1 MFKNSSGALLGAT
14 PAVALPMLLAAA
26 LFAASS
32 VCAQAGADPSG
43 GDRSGAADLPRPS
56 PARSSALTRRQRL
69 IPRHPTRTL
78 PSSDAGSDEGAGAVE
93 ELTAD
98 MVYAVLVGEVAVQ
111 REDHRMAFT
120 HYLHAARLSRD
131 PAMAELAAR
140 AALSLGDPQAA
151 VRATTLW
158 AELDPES
165 SRARQIGAY
174 AQIDAGDRAAAL
186 AELVD
191 LIRLAPDRGQG
202 YMQAAQMLSRV
213 PEPAERLAMMREL
226 VAEDV
231 DNAEAHYALAMLAAG
246 ADDMQAAREHAER
259 AAALRPGWNDPRVFL
274 VRLLVSD
281 ERRDEAIAVLDG
293 FLTAEPNDLE
303 LQLLRAQ
310 LHIDAEEY
318 DAALALFDDILARG
332 PGQPD
337 VLFTAA
343 VLALEIES
351 VDKAREYLT
360 QLRATGARANDSAFL
375 LGQTEELAGNKSLAM
390 DWYAKVNG
398 ENATNARVRIAGI
411 HADRGEVPR
420 AREILQQ
427 LRDQFPA
434 DDTTLYLIE
443 GELLRERDLEQQA
456 IDVYTDGLSATPD
469 NPDLLYARAM
479 LAVGMDRIELLE
491 QDLRRILISD
501 PDHVDALNALGY
513 TLADRTDRFDE
524 AQSLITRALQ
534 LRPDEPAILDSMGWV
549 LYRMGNPQDAE
560 PYLRKALEGVFDAEI
575 AAHLGEVLWVLD
587 KQDEAREVWERAL
600 AEDPKHEYLL
610 RTMGRHRITQSVH

>member
-1 MFKNSSGALLGAT
+1 MFKKSRGALLGAI
-14 PAVALPMLLAAA
+14 PAVALPMLLAAS
-26 LFAASS
+26 LLVAADAD
-32 VCAQAGADPSG
+32 AQAVADPSAG
-43 GDRSGAADLPRPS
+43 HGPGAADLPTAESGPPFNAY
-56 PARSSALTRRQRL
+56 PAPELDSLEPGEEVAEA
-69 IPRHPTRTL
+69 
-78 PSSDAGSDEGAGAVE
+78 DAGSDQRAGVIK

-98 MVYAVLVGEVAVQ
+98 MVYAVLVGEVAGQ

-131 PAMAELAAR
+131 PAIAALAAR
-140 AALSLGDPQAA
+140 AALSLGNPQAA

-158 AELDPES
+158 AELDPGS

-186 AELVD
+186 AELAG

-231 DNAEAHYALAMLAAG
+231 DDADAHYALAMLAAG
-246 ADDMQAAREHAER
+246 ADDMRAAREHAER
-259 AAALRPGWNDPRVFL
+259 AAELRPGWNDPRVFV

-281 ERRDEAIAVLDG
+281 ERPDDAIAVLEG
-293 FLTAEPNDLE
+293 FLTAEPDDLE

-310 LHIDAEEY
+310 LHIDAKEY

-351 VDKAREYLT
+351 VDKARGYLT
-360 QLRATGARANDSAFL
+360 QLRASGARANDSAFL

-434 DDTTLYLIE
+434 EVTTLYLIE
-443 GELLRERDLEQQA
+443 GELLRERDLKQQA
-456 IDVYTDGLSATPD
+456 IDVYTDGLSAAPD
-469 NPDLLYARAM
+469 DPDLRYARAM
-479 LAVGMDRIELLE
+479 LAVGMDRIDLLE
-491 QDLRRILISD
+491 QDLRHILISD

-587 KQDEAREVWERAL
+587 KHDEARAVWERAL

-610 RTMGRHRITQSVH
+610 RTIGRHRVTQSVH

>member
-14 PAVALPMLLAAA
+14 PAVALPTLMAAA
-26 LFAASS
+26 LFSASS
-32 VCAQAGADPSG
+32 AFAQVGAGASGVDP
-43 GDRSGAADLPRPS
+43 SGAADLPAAESGPPFTPYPPPGLDTAVPDES
-56 PARSSALTRRQRL
+56 VAVPDASSEHR
-69 IPRHPTRTL
+69 
-78 PSSDAGSDEGAGAVE
+78 AGAVT

-111 REDHRMAFT
+111 REDHRLAFT

-140 AALSLGDPQAA
+140 AALSLGDPKAA
-151 VRATTLW
+151 VRATMLW
-158 AELDPES
+158 AELAPDS
-165 SRARQIGAY
+165 ARARQIGAY
-174 AQIDAGDRAAAL
+174 AQIDAGDRTAAL
-186 AELVD
+186 AELAD

-202 YMQAAQMLSRV
+202 YMQAAQMLARV

-226 VAEDV
+226 VADDV
-231 DNAEAHYALAMLAAG
+231 DDADAQYALAMLAAG

-259 AAALRPGWNDPRVFL
+259 AAALRPGWNDPRVFI

-281 ERRDEAIAVLDG
+281 DRRDEAVSVLDG
-293 FLTAEPNDLE
+293 FLAAEPNDLE

-310 LHIDAEEY
+310 LYSDAEEY
-318 DAALALFDDILARG
+318 EAALALFDDILARG

-398 ENATNARVRIAGI
+398 ENTTNARVRIAGI
-411 HADRGEVPR
+411 HADQGEVPR

-434 DDTTLYLIE
+434 DVTTLYLIE
-443 GELLRERDLEQQA
+443 GELLRERDLQQQA
-456 IDVYTDGLSATPD
+456 LDVYTDGLSASPD

-479 LAVGMDRIELLE
+479 LAVGMDRIDLLE

-524 AQSLITRALQ
+524 AQSLIARALQ

-549 LYRMGNPQDAE
+549 LYRRGNPQDAE

-575 AAHLGEVLWVLD
+575 AAHLGEVLWALD
-587 KQDEAREVWERAL
+587 KHDEAREVWERAL

-610 RTMGRHRITQSVH
+610 RTMGRHRITQSVQ

>member
-14 PAVALPMLLAAA
+14 PSVALPMLLAAA
-26 LFAASS
+26 LLAASS
-32 VCAQAGADPSG
+32 AFAQAGADASDA
-43 GDRSGAADLPRPS
+43 DRPGAADLPAAESGPPFTPYPP
-56 PARSSALTRRQRL
+56 PAVDSAA
-69 IPRHPTRTL
+69 PDEAVAAP
-78 PSSDAGSDEGAGAVE
+78 DATSEHRAAAVE

-140 AALSLGDPQAA
+140 AALSLGNPQAA
-151 VRATTLW
+151 VRATRLW
-158 AELDPES
+158 AELDPDS

-186 AELVD
+186 AELAD

-202 YMQAAQMLSRV
+202 YMQAAQMLARV

-226 VAEDV
+226 VADDV
-231 DNAEAHYALAMLAAG
+231 DDADAHYALAMLAAG

-259 AAALRPGWNDPRVFL
+259 AAALRPGWNDPRVFI
-274 VRLLVSD
+274 VRLLVSGD
-281 ERRDEAIAVLDG
+281 RRDEAIAVLDG
-293 FLTAEPNDLE
+293 FSAAEPNDLE

-310 LHIDAEEY
+310 LYIDAEEY
-318 DAALALFDDILARG
+318 EAALALFDDILARG

-351 VDKAREYLT
+351 VDKARDYLT

-390 DWYAKVNG
+390 DWYAKVSG
-398 ENATNARVRIAGI
+398 ENTTNARVRIAGI

-434 DDTTLYLIE
+434 DVATLYLIE
-443 GELLRERDLEQQA
+443 GELLRERDLQQQA
-456 IDVYTDGLSATPD
+456 IDVYTDGLSASPD

-549 LYRMGNPQDAE
+549 LYRRGNPQDAE

-575 AAHLGEVLWVLD
+575 AAHLGEVLWALD
-587 KQDEAREVWERAL
+587 KHDEAREVWERAL

-610 RTMGRHRITQSVH
+610 RTMGRHRITQSVQ